1 MICCWETGISLCSLL
16 LAILSCCSEQVE
28 GFKGTV
34 FQFTHELSL
43 PSGIKVRWTT
53 SDQEWITFEMSS
65 PTNGYVG
72 IGFSHTGNMAGSDI
86 YIGWV
91 DSSGKAH
98 IKDYF
103 GTANAEPVE
112 DQQQDVELLAASE
125 NEHGTMIVFKRK
137 YDTCDHRDYII
148 GDDTIFLLWAWGAD
162 DPNPATDNRFH
173 LSYHGSNELSRGA
186 KGIRL
191 TAKQIHWKFPD
202 EEEKYPHGIQQYD
215 FVNSD
220 VQVPKADTYHHCKI
234 IKFPQLQQK
243 HHILAH
249 KIVLTPDSRE
259 HIHRIVLHKCHI
271 PQFIG
276 LSEESILENYV
287 DLVGWNCYGAEYPSD
302 LKTYCS
308 HSTVAILGE
317 GYEGFKY
324 PDHVG
329 VEIGDTNAATYYRLE
344 IHYQNPDGL
353 YMVDNSGIRVFYS
366 STLREYESGLLIT
379 GHRRTPFMTIPPRQ
393 AEFNIYG
400 LCSAE
405 CMWNGLNQEGTKIL
419 AVQLHSHW
427 IGRRVQLRHIRNGRE
442 LSPIVVENHL
452 NANFQEYWLLPREV
466 KIIPGDQ
473 LILQCTY
480 ETTTNDTVIFG
491 GSAASNEICE
501 AILVYYPK
509 SRLTDCRS
517 QPELYQY
524 LGAVGVMNATGETFR
539 KLNVSYSPDSLPDEF
554 TPLDDSYALESESDP
569 AFSDVLITSP
579 SKLKNRYLHDYLS
592 RLNWGDDFFSKI
604 VEQKWKNG
612 LHYMH
617 CTGNGGKK
625 IPTSSHVVPYP
636 VYEDY
641 TAPAHEPDKCFKWGP
656 TSASSALNSKFIN
669 CFIVTVSLVN
679 IFLNAFILCY

>member
-1 MICCWETGISLCSLL
+1 M
-16 LAILSCCSEQVE
+16 
-28 GFKGTV
+28 
-34 FQFTHELSL
+34 
-43 PSGIKVRWTT
+43 
-53 SDQEWITFEMSS
+53 
-65 PTNGYVG
+65 Y
-72 IGFSHTGNMAGSDI
+72 
-86 YIGWV
+86 
-91 DSSGKAH
+91 
-98 IKDYF
+98 DYF
-103 GTANAEPVE
+103 GTSNAEPVQ
-112 DQQQDVELLAASE
+112 DPQQDVELLAASE
-125 NEHGTMIVFKRK
+125 NEHGTMIVFRRK
-137 YDTCDHRDYII
+137 WDTCDHRDYII
-148 GDDTIFLLWAWGAD
+148 GDDTVFLLWAWGAD
-162 DPNPATDNRFH
+162 DPKPGKDNSFH

-191 TAKQIHWKFPD
+191 TGKQIHWKFPD
-202 EEEKYPHGIQQYD
+202 EEEKYPYGIQQYD

-220 VQVPKADTYHHCKI
+220 VQVLKAETYHHCKI
-234 IKFPQLQQK
+234 IKFPQLQQR
-243 HHILAH
+243 HHILATLDILTLYLPPKSH
-249 KIVLTPDSRE
+249 KMVLTPDSRE
-259 HIHRIVLHKCHI
+259 HIHRVVLHKCHI

-276 LSEESILENYV
+276 LSEESVLENYV
-287 DLVGWNCYGAEYPSD
+287 DLVGWNCYGAEYPPD

-353 YMVDNSGIRVFYS
+353 YLIDNSGIRVFYS
-366 STLREYESGLLIT
+366 STLREYESGLLVT
-379 GHRRTPFMTIPPRQ
+379 GHRRSPFMTIPPRQ

-405 CMWNGLNQEGTKIL
+405 CMWNGLNPEGTKIL

-427 IGRRVQLRHIRNGRE
+427 IGRRAQLRHIRNGRE

-452 NANFQEYWLLPREV
+452 NSNFQDYWLLPREV

-480 ETTTNDTVIFG
+480 ETTKNDTVIFG
-491 GSAASNEICE
+491 GSATSEEICE
-501 AILVYYPK
+501 AIILYYPK

-517 QPELYQY
+517 QPELFHLQ
-524 LGAVGVMNATGETFR
+524 
-539 KLNVSYSPDSLPDEF
+539 DEF
-554 TPLDDSYALESESDP
+554 TPVDDAYALESDSDP
-569 AFSDVLITSP
+569 TFSDVLITSP

-641 TAPAHEPDKCFKWGP
+641 TAPAQEPDKCFKWGT
-656 TSASSALNSKFIN
+656 TSASSTVNSMFLISFVFSVRLLYAFQN
-669 CFIVTVSLVN
+669 AIVLH
-679 IFLNAFILCY
+679 Y